1 MENVFIYFLK
11 ASALIAVYFTAYYFL
26 LRKETFFNTNRW
38 FLLAGLF
45 TSAILPLFFIKK
57 TIWVEKQKV
66 SIDDLIQYSKAQ
78 IIPKTE
84 SFTIDW
90 NQILIAFYV
99 VISAFL
105 LIKVITNLV
114 SLVKLLHN
122 KEVIKKDKF
131 SLVDLNE
138 DIAPFSFFNYIVF
151 NSDYYTNEE
160 LRSILLHE
168 KVHSEE
174 KHSLDVMIAKIFCI
188 VFWFNPFMWLY
199 KKAIIQNLEYIADQK
214 ACLQIEDKKTYQKAL
229 LKVVSHQ
236 NCLSITNHFYQ
247 SLIKKRIVMLNKN
260 QSHKRNSWKY
270 TVVIPVLVAFFILFQ
285 IKVIAQER
293 ESKIVEK
300 QVDKKVV
307 SIVIDKNSSDN
318 DIKKDADMLK
328 KEHNV
333 NLKVSKIKRN
343 SQGEITGIKVE
354 YKDNDGN
361 NGSMQSQ
368 SDTPIEPIH
377 FYKESSNDGRN
388 RIGFGKPRM
397 ELKRSHGMKRLAE
410 LNKDFDEDELERKIE
425 KEVEEGLNKS
435 FAWSFSD
442 DDSKDG
448 KSIERKI
455 VIRKDGKNG
464 KPEVIINGEKLDI
477 PLADL
482 EKMDKDFDGK
492 FEFKS
497 GDNGPFIFKFN
508 DEEIMHFS
516 PEDIERIKE
525 DAMESSK
532 AMEISKIH
540 MKKMKEHMEK
550 MRPDM
555 ERMREKM
562 QYDKEERN
570 IEMQKAREEMQKA
583 REEMLKAKEEMKKAR
598 EEMEK
603 AKSEMKTRKA

>member
-1 MENVFIYFLK
+1 MEAVFIYFLK
-11 ASALIAVYFTAYYFL
+11 ASALITVYFLVYHFL

-57 TIWVEKQKV
+57 TVWVEKQKV
-66 SIDDLIQYSKAQ
+66 SIDDLIQYTNTQ
-78 IIPKTE
+78 ITPKTE
-84 SFTIDW
+84 SFTINWD
-90 NQILIAFYV
+90 QLLIVFYII
-99 VISAFL
+99 ISAFL
-105 LIKVITNLV
+105 LIKVVTNLA
-114 SLVKLLHN
+114 SLAKLLHN
-122 KEVIKKDKF
+122 KEVIKRDKF
-131 SLVDLNE
+131 SLVDLKE

-160 LRSILLHE
+160 LRSILFHE
-168 KVHSEE
+168 KVHSQE
-174 KHSLDVMIAKIFCI
+174 KHSIDVLIAKLFCI
-188 VFWFNPFMWLY
+188 LFWFNPFMWLY
-199 KKAIIQNLEYIADQK
+199 KKAIIQNLEYIADSK
-214 ACLQIEDKKTYQKAL
+214 ACLQIENKKIYQKAL

-270 TVVIPVLVAFFILFQ
+270 TAVIPALVIFFILFQ
-285 IKVIAQER
+285 VKIIAQER
-293 ESKIVEK
+293 ENKIIEK
-300 QVDKKVV
+300 QVDKKGV

-318 DIKKDADMLK
+318 DIKKNTEMLK
-328 KEHNV
+328 NEHNV
-333 NLKVSKIKRN
+333 NLKISKVKRN
-343 SQGEITGIKVE
+343 SQGEITSIKVE
-354 YKDNDGN
+354 YKDNNGN

-377 FYKESSNDGRN
+377 FYKEFSDDGKN

-397 ELKRSHGMKRLAE
+397 ELRRSHGMKRLAE
-410 LNKDFDEDELERKIE
+410 LNKDFDEDELGRKIE
-425 KEVEEGLNKS
+425 KEVEEGLSKS

-442 DDSKDG
+442 DDNKDG

-508 DEEIMHFS
+508 DEEIMRFT

-550 MRPDM
+550 MRPEM

-562 QYDKEERN
+562 QYDREERN
-570 IEMQKAREEMQKA
+570 NDMQKARDEM
-583 REEMLKAKEEMKKAR
+583 RKAR

-603 AKSEMKTRKA
+603 AKVEMKTRKA